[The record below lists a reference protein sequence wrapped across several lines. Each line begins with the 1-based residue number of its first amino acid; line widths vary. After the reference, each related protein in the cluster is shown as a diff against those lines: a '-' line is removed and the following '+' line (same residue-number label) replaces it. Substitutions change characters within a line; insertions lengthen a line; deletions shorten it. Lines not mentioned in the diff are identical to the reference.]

1 MTTVDAIF
9 KAFKGPANVGRAI
22 GKRTEHAVQMR
33 RRGSIPVTYWPALIT
48 YAEANTIPGVS
59 YAALVAAHACRSR
72 HAPSAQAGAAA

>member
-33 RRGSIPVTYWPALIT
+33 RRGSIPVTYWPALIS
-48 YAEANTIPGVS
+48 YAEANKVPGVS
-59 YAALVAAHACRSR
+59 YATLVAAHAQRRQSSQ
-72 HAPSAQAGAAA
+72 AVDAGAAA